1 MKQEKRSVVNTGTA
15 SMIVIFIGI
24 SLSILAALALSGA
37 RNDYNMSKKMAEHTT
52 EYYEALNEAEKMLS
66 DIEVLKAQHDGEEV
80 IHFEIPMNEKQA
92 LELEIRLEDTPD
104 GYFVETCRVINTDQW
119 QGEDFLPVWQ

>member
-66 DIEVLKAQHDGEEV
+66 DIEALKAQHDGEEV
-80 IHFEIPMNEKQA
+80 IQFEVPMNEKQV
-92 LELEIRLEDTPD
+92 LELEIRLTDTTD
-104 GYFVETCRVINTDQW
+104 GYFIETCRVINKDQW